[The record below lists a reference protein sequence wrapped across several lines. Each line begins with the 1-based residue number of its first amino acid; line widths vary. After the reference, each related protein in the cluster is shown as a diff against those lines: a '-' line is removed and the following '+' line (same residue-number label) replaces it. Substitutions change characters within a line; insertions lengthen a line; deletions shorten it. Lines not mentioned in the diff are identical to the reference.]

1 MEKPVHIFHKKIIKK
16 RSLKARHR
24 DTMHKKNTKAELKKE
39 FLTNCQKAI
48 EHIKVFNRILMV
60 NEKINH
66 LSVAITYLE
75 KCLVY
80 RPGNHL
86 FRNQIKICRE
96 ELFTLKESKKR
107 SSNNMV
113 GILLSMDLF

>member
-1 MEKPVHIFHKKIIKK
+1 MEKSVHIFHKKIIKK
-16 RSLKARHR
+16 KSSKARYR
-24 DTMHKKNTKAELKKE
+24 YTKHKKNTKAELKKE

-48 EHIKVFNRILMV
+48 EHIKVFNRIQMV
-60 NEKINH
+60 NEKTNH
-66 LSVAITYLE
+66 LNMAITHLE

-107 SSNNMV
+107 SSKNII